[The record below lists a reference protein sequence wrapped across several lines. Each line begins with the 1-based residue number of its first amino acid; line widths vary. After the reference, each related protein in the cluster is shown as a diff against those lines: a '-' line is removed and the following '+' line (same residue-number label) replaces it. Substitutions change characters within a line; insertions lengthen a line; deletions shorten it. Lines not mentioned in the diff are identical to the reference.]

1 VFGYIVNKEQF
12 IKIEIIAILAC
23 FCGVIMMANPPAEEK
38 ASKIHNV
45 WMTVGL
51 LSTVVTAGTD
61 GLSAVFVRSMNN
73 VHFSKILA

>member
-23 FCGVIMMANPPAEEK
+23 FCGVIMMANPPA